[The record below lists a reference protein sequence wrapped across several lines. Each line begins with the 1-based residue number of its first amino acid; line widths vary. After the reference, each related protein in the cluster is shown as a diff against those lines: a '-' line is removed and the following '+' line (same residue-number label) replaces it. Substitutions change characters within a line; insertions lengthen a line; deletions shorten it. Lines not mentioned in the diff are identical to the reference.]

1 MVINQG
7 LANIRIEH
15 HPTIG
20 DIQQYNLQQ
29 ILESDVQ
36 NLQTGTFTK
45 LC

>member
-7 LANIRIEH
+7 LANILIEH